1 MDDNGSGGGSGG
13 GGSGGDGGTGFGS
26 GTGTGGSGGSGER
39 EYRVEELAKAAGIPV
54 RTLRFYRER
63 RLLPPPRRD
72 GRIAWYSEAH
82 LARLRTIAG
91 LLERGHTLGGIAE
104 LIAAWE
110 NGRTLGGVA
119 ELLGLEGAL
128 TAPWSEETPVRLTP
142 EQLADYFGGDVTPEN
157 LTSALNI
164 GYIGVDGENVIHIS
178 RRLLDASA
186 ALVHEGVPLA
196 AVLAAGRGVREHV
209 DALADLFT
217 QVIRTHVIGPMD
229 DLPPAEAHRIA
240 ESLQRLRPLA
250 KNIVD
255 AEMGLAM
262 ERRVRAEIDAWLR
275 QQAERAEAGTGPNT
289 GTGTGTGTGTEPV
302 AETGPVAET
311 VAGTVTETRTGPAER
326 TGGA

>member
-1 MDDNGSGGGSGG
+1 MDGGNGGDDNVVV
-13 GGSGGDGGTGFGS
+13 
-26 GTGTGGSGGSGER
+26 GER

-82 LARLRTIAG
+82 LARLRTIGG

-119 ELLGLEGAL
+119 ELLGLEDAL

-142 EQLADYFGGDVTPEN
+142 EELADYFGEDVTPEN
-157 LTSALNI
+157 LTASLDL
-164 GYIGVDGENVIHIS
+164 GYIGVDGENVVHVS

-196 AVLAAGRGVREHV
+196 AVLEAGREVRGHV
-209 DALADLFT
+209 DALAELFT
-217 QVIRTHVIGPMD
+217 QVIRTHVIGAMD
-229 DLPPAEAHRIA
+229 ELPPAEAHRIA

-262 ERRVRAEIDAWLR
+262 ERRVRVEIDAWLR
-275 QQAERAEAGTGPNT
+275 RQAERADAEGPGTSGAPEGPGTSKAPEGPGIPAGPETSAGP
-289 GTGTGTGTGTEPV
+289 GDPG
-302 AETGPVAET
+302 GP
-311 VAGTVTETRTGPAER
+311 GD
-326 TGGA
+326 TGGPDGSGDTGGPGGPGGSGV

>member
-1 MDDNGSGGGSGG
+1 M
-13 GGSGGDGGTGFGS
+13 
-26 GTGTGGSGGSGER
+26 
-39 EYRVEELAKAAGIPV
+39 EELAKAAGIPV

-63 RLLPPPRRD
+63 RLLPPPRRE

-104 LIAAWE
+104 LIGAWE

-142 EQLADYFGGDVTPEN
+142 EELADYFGEDVTPEN
-157 LTSALNI
+157 LTTALDI

-196 AVLAAGRGVREHV
+196 AVLAAGRGVRAHT

-275 QQAERAEAGTGPNT
+275 QQAERAEGGADCGTDG
-289 GTGTGTGTGTEPV
+289 GTEARTDGG
-302 AETGPVAET
+302 AEAGVDGGAEADVDGST
-311 VAGTVTETRTGPAER
+311 DGGTKIGTDPAEP
-326 TGGA
+326 TAGA